1 MNDMSS
7 PPSENTRKIRPFAE
21 SLVALRFLTRLPVP
35 FVRTLDLPPLAEA
48 MRLFP
53 LAGAIIG
60 AIISAVLIGA
70 NMLGLP
76 SLLAAALALAAG
88 VLVTGALHEDGL
100 ADVADGFGGGR
111 TREHRLEIMRDSRI
125 GTYGTIALCLTF
137 IGRAAIYETL
147 SGAAAPDNPCL
158 LAGAAAFSRSL
169 MVDLLWATRPARS
182 DGLSVFAGRPG
193 KRSALFSLLT
203 GGIGAAVAVGLALS
217 PEIAVIAIIAAGIML
232 ARFAG
237 SGHAQ
242 DRRADRRC
250 LRRRPGADGTHHAHG
265 LCRNDWLTLTT
276 IVPIIFNT
284 YRD

>member
-7 PPSENTRKIRPFAE
+7 PPSENTWKIRPFAE
-21 SLVALRFLTRLPVP
+21 TLAALHFLTRLPIP

-48 MRLFP
+48 MRFFP

-137 IGRAAIYETL
+137 IARAAIYETL
-147 SGAAAPDNPCL
+147 AGRGPLDNPR
-158 LAGAAAFSRSL
+158 AFGGCGGVFPLPRSL
-169 MVDLLWATRPARS
+169 IFCGPR
-182 DGLSVFAGRPG
+182 G
-193 KRSALFSLLT
+193 
-203 GGIGAAVAVGLALS
+203 
-217 PEIAVIAIIAAGIML
+217 
-232 ARFAG
+232 
-237 SGHAQ
+237 
-242 DRRADRRC
+242 RRAATAFRC
-250 LRRRPGADGTHHAHG
+250 LREGPENAAPCSRFLRAALALP
-265 LCRNDWLTLTT
+265 
-276 IVPIIFNT
+276 
-284 YRD
+284 

>member
-7 PPSENTRKIRPFAE
+7 PPSENTWKIRPFAE
-21 SLVALRFLTRLPVP
+21 TLAALRFLTRLPVP

-48 MRLFP
+48 MRFFP

-76 SLLAAALALAAG
+76 SLLAAALALTAG

-100 ADVADGFGGGR
+100 ADVADGFGGGH
-111 TREHRLEIMRDSRI
+111 TREQRLEIMRDSRI

-147 SGAAAPDNPCL
+147 SGVDPLVILAL
-158 LAGAAAFSRSL
+158 LASAAAFSRSL
-169 MVDLLWATRPARS
+169 VVDLLWATRPARS

-217 PEIAVIAIIAAGIML
+217 PEIAVIAIIAAGIVLAGLRALAMRKIGGQTGDVCGAVQVLTELTML
-232 ARFAG
+232 TVYAA
-237 SGHAQ
+237 
-242 DRRADRRC
+242 
-250 LRRRPGADGTHHAHG
+250 
-265 LCRNDWLTLTT
+265 T
-276 IVPIIFNT
+276 IG
-284 YRD
+284 

>member
-7 PPSENTRKIRPFAE
+7 PSSENTWKIRPFAE
-21 SLVALRFLTRLPVP
+21 TLVALRFLTRLPIP

-48 MRLFP
+48 MRFFP

-60 AIISAVLIGA
+60 AISSAVLIGA

-76 SLLAAALALAAG
+76 SLLAAAFALAAG

-111 TREHRLEIMRDSRI
+111 TREDRLEIMRDSRI

-137 IGRAAIYETL
+137 IARAAIYETL
-147 SGAAAPDNPCL
+147 SGAQPLTIIAL

-169 MVDLLWATRPARS
+169 IVDLLWATRPARS

-203 GGIGAAVAVGLALS
+203 GGIGAAVAVGLVLS

-232 ARFAG
+232 AG
-237 SGHAQ
+237 M
-242 DRRADRRC
+242 RALSMRQIGGQTGDVC
-250 LRRRPGADGTHHAHG
+250 GAVQV
-265 LCRNDWLTLTT
+265 LTELTMLTVYAAT
-276 IVPIIFNT
+276 IG
-284 YRD
+284 